1 MSDENKWM
9 VKRIYEAMCNQQ
21 NLAFV
26 ADHIA
31 SDFLGHSTT
40 EYRGLEG
47 QLKRVAHLFDAL
59 RDCVFT
65 IHDQVAEGD
74 KVVTRWVARGIQIG
88 EFEGLRPTGE
98 MVMITG
104 IDILRIAHGKI
115 IEGWSN
121 ANRQGVTVATQAAQ
135 EKEHGL

>member
-9 VKRIYEAMCNQQ
+9 VRRIYEAMCNQQ

-40 EYRGLEG
+40 EYRGPEG
-47 QLKRVAHLFDAL
+47 QLKRFATLFDAL

-65 IHDQVAEGD
+65 IQDQIAEGD
-74 KVVTRWVARGIQIG
+74 KVVTRWVARGIQTG
-88 EFEGLRPTGE
+88 EFEGLRPTGM

-121 ANRQGVTVATQAAQ
+121 VNRQDVAVATPAAQ
-135 EKEHGL
+135 EDENG